1 MRTNNLR
8 IINEKLIETK
18 LSSNRNEAIKDVLEF
33 TLKNT
38 KVQFHDELKKLENS
52 VQRLNKTEAKNELTV
67 PPINMRRRR
76 GILRS
81 NIVSSEKLVF

>member
-33 TLKNT
+33 TMKNT
-38 KVQFHDELKKLENS
+38 KVQFHDELKKLE
-52 VQRLNKTEAKNELTV
+52 K
-67 PPINMRRRR
+67 
-76 GILRS
+76 
-81 NIVSSEKLVF
+81 